1 MDNFE
6 SICCSDEQRPN
17 LYHRHNYNI
26 DSEINFRRTVY
37 EGGKQELLFGIDIK
51 PVLTSRRMFTSPL
64 ITPHI
69 VYNKTSKRFTR

>member
-17 LYHRHNYNI
+17 LYHRYNYNI

-51 PVLTSRRMFTSPL
+51 TGINFSSNV
-64 ITPHI
+64 HI
-69 VYNKTSKRFTR
+69 SSHYPAYCI